1 MNRFLSK
8 LHSTSQRNTSLI
20 CVGLD
25 PIPDLL
31 PIADITNFNKE
42 IINATSD
49 LVCAYKPQM
58 AFYESMGMDGLRAL
72 EVTLAAIPSGIPVIL
87 DGKRNDISS
96 TAGAYARAIFEQWDA
111 DATTLNP
118 YLGTDSIEP
127 FLEYED
133 RVSIVLVR
141 TSNPG
146 SEDFQTLPVKVG
158 ASHEP
163 LYKKVA
169 AAANGW
175 NTRGYVGE
183 LVGATYPQELKEVR
197 NICSDMPILVPGVGT
212 QGGDIEASIKNGV
225 DSSGRGV
232 IINVS
237 RQILY
242 ASSSPSHF
250 AEAARKEA
258 GSLRNKINDILI
270 SLGYSW

>member
-8 LHSTSQRNTSLI
+8 LSSTSQRNNSLI

-31 PIADITNFNKE
+31 PINDITKFNKE
-42 IINATSD
+42 IIAATSD

-58 AFYESMGMDGLRAL
+58 AFYESMGMPGLRCL
-72 EVTLAAIPSGIPVIL
+72 EATLAAIPDHIPVIL
-87 DGKRNDISS
+87 DGKRNDIAT
-96 TAGAYARAIFEQWDA
+96 TAAAYAKAIFVQWGA

-133 RVSIVLVR
+133 RVSIILVK

-146 SEDFQTLPVKVG
+146 SEDFQTLPVRVG
-158 ASHEP
+158 DGHEP

-169 AAANGW
+169 EAANGW
-175 NTRGYVGE
+175 NTRGNVGV

-197 NICSDMPILVPGVGT
+197 GMCPDMPILVPGVGA
-212 QGGDIEASIKNGV
+212 QGGDIEASIQNGV
-225 DSSGRGV
+225 NSSGRGV

-242 ASSSPSHF
+242 ASRSSQF
-250 AEAARKEA
+250 ADAARRETESLRENINSVL
-258 GSLRNKINDILI
+258 GSL
-270 SLGYSW
+270 GHSW